1 MVRSSAR
8 TSLIALSLLTAA
20 ASLPFLPSEAR
31 ADDELKLD
39 WTGRIQTDLRFRIE
53 DKSIGDFHS
62 KLELPAG
69 VERNQNLFN
78 LQLKSTFGRFRGV
91 ASINFQLN
99 GVTGKLNGLGD
110 LSDYQKVQPFSF
122 EPQALYIEGK
132 DLFLKGLD
140 LRIGHQIVSWGV
152 ADQFNPTNNLSAD
165 DLRDPLLFGRQQAN
179 FMVKLDYWVTKSLSL
194 SGVLVP
200 IFKPALLPFSA
211 ALGVGAV
218 DRLPFTNAAFRH
230 RIEAENATSA
240 SAQIGFPTTVSSA
253 TPVIPDPLPEN
264 MQGAIRIAGT
274 IADQDVSLSYYNGRT
289 DFPQPFLNHTKQ
301 TAGLRCDPDD
311 KTKCVKGLL
320 ETDVSLMYPRMHVYG
335 LNATGEVNPFKWISD
350 KIHGVGYR
358 FEAALVVPERT
369 TLKLIQD
376 ALNVAIPLPAG
387 EYDYDN
393 DGKPGGNEPAV
404 VDATPF
410 LKWTVGLDYAFG
422 DHMYLNVQ
430 WVHGLADE
438 FGAGDFLHEGYSV
451 RQSGVTTS
459 DADTRARCVL
469 SPQLTL
475 IGDGTKCARE
485 VLAPKLGDYAVIGA
499 DFKFFDDAMLV
510 RLFTLWSM
518 SGITIDEWS
527 ETEQK
532 RTRKHYGLFTKEG
545 FSAVLFPEV
554 NYNFGNGLELGA
566 GALIE
571 LGKDYTKFGDPAAG
585 GSTVF
590 TRGKFSF

>member
-1 MVRSSAR
+1 MIRPSARSSLF
-8 TSLIALSLLTAA
+8 TLSLLA
-20 ASLPFLPSEAR
+20 ASAFGSAEAR
-31 ADDELKLD
+31 ADDELKLE
-39 WTGRIQTDLRFRIE
+39 WTGRIQSDLRFRVE
-53 DKSIGDFHS
+53 DKVIGDFS
-62 KLELPAG
+62 NKLELAPG

-91 ASINFQLN
+91 ASIDLLLN
-99 GVTGKLNGLGD
+99 GVTGKLDGLGD
-110 LSDYQKVQPFSF
+110 LSSYNKIQPFSF

-132 DLFLKGLD
+132 DLILKGLD
-140 LRIGHQIVSWGV
+140 LRVGHQIVSWGV
-152 ADQFNPTNNLSAD
+152 ADQFNPTNNLNAD

-200 IFKPALLPFSA
+200 IFKPALLPNSA

-218 DRLPFTNAAFRH
+218 DRLPFTDAAFRH
-230 RIEAENATSA
+230 RIEAENATSGGA
-240 SAQIGFPTTVSSA
+240 PIGFPTIVSSA
-253 TPVIPDPLPEN
+253 TPMIPAPSPEN
-264 MQGAIRIAGT
+264 MQGAFRIAGT

-301 TAGLRCDPDD
+301 TAGIRCDPDD
-311 KTKCVKGLL
+311 KTKCIKGVL
-320 ETDVSLMYPRMHVYG
+320 ETDVSLAYPRMHVYG

-358 FEAALVVPERT
+358 VEAALIVPERT
-369 TLKLIQD
+369 TLKLVND

-393 DGKPGGNEPAV
+393 NGKPGGPPPAV
-404 VDATPF
+404 VDATAF

-422 DHMYLNVQ
+422 DHVYLNVQ

-438 FGAGDFLHEGYSV
+438 FGAGDFLHRGYSV
-451 RQSGVTTS
+451 RQSGVTTD
-459 DADTRARCVL
+459 DAQTRARCVL

-485 VLAPKLGDYAVIGA
+485 VLAPKLGDYAVLGA

-518 SGITIDEWS
+518 SGITVDQWS
-527 ETEQK
+527 ETEKK
-532 RTRKHYGLFTKEG
+532 RTQQHFGLFTKEG
-545 FSAVLFPEV
+545 FSAVIFPEV
-554 NYNFGNGLELGA
+554 EYNFGNGLELGA

>member
-1 MVRSSAR
+1 MLRTSVRSS
-8 TSLIALSLLTAA
+8 LVALAILGATAFL
-20 ASLPFLPSEAR
+20 ASEASEAR
-31 ADDELKLD
+31 ADDELTLQ
-39 WTGRIQTDLRFRIE
+39 WTGRIQTDLRFRVE
-53 DKSIGDFHS
+53 DKAIGAFYD
-62 KLELPAG
+62 KLDLAPG
-69 VERNQNLFN
+69 VERNQNVFN

-91 ASINFQLN
+91 ASVDLLLN

-110 LSDYQKVQPFSF
+110 LSTYQKVQPFSF
-122 EPQALYIEGK
+122 EPQALYIEAK
-132 DLFLKGLD
+132 DLIVKGLD
-140 LRIGHQIVSWGV
+140 LRIGHQVVSWGV
-152 ADQFNPTNNLSAD
+152 ADQFNPTNNLNAD

-179 FMVKLDYWVTKSLSL
+179 FMVKADYWVSKSFSV

-200 IFKPALLPFSA
+200 IFKPALLPYSA

-218 DRLPFTNAAFRH
+218 DRLPFTDAAFRH

-240 SAQIGFPTTVSSA
+240 GAQIGFPTIVSTA

-264 MQGAIRIAGT
+264 MQGAVRIAGT

-301 TAGLRCDPDD
+301 TQGLRCDPDD
-311 KTKCVKGLL
+311 KTKCVKGVL

-350 KIHGVGYR
+350 KIHGIGYR
-358 FEAALVVPERT
+358 VEAALVVPERT
-369 TLKLIQD
+369 TLKLIND

-393 DGKPGGNEPAV
+393 NGKPGGKEPAV

-422 DHMYLNVQ
+422 DHVYLNVQ

-438 FGAGDFLHEGYSV
+438 FGAGDFLHKGYSV
-451 RQSGVTTS
+451 RQSGVSTS

-499 DFKFFDDAMLV
+499 DLKFFDDAMLL

-518 SGITIDEWS
+518 SGVTVDEWS
-527 ETEQK
+527 ETQQK
-532 RTRKHYGLFTKEG
+532 RTQTHHGLFSKEG
-545 FSAVLFPEV
+545 FSAVIFPELE
-554 NYNFGNGLELGA
+554 YNFGNGLELGA